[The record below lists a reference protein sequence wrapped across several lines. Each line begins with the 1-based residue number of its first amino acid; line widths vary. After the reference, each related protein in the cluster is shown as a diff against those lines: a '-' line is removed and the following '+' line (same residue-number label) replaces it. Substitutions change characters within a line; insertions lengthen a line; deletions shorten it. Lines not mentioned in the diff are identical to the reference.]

1 MSVVDLERSL
11 SFWRDTLGFE
21 VALRAVSG
29 EPLAQITGGR
39 CGARDFAFSTSPAG
53 IG

>member
-1 MSVVDLERSL
+1 MFVVDLERSL

-29 EPLAQITGGR
+29 EPLDLITGAR
-39 CGARDFAFSTSPAG
+39 CGAMDFAILNIPGGLA
-53 IG
+53 